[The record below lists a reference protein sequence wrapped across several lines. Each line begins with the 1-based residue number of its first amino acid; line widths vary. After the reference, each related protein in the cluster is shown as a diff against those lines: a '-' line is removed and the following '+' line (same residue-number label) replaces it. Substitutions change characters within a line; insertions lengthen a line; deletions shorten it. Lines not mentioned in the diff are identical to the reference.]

1 MSSLF
6 DADNLEADPS
16 NSNEIE
22 TVNGVNGTVNGTS
35 TEKPKSPN
43 KKSDEVNNG
52 SAHEA
57 FDDIVSE
64 EEAERSTL
72 EEVIEKML
80 IRQHDS
86 INYDVSSIF
95 K

>member
-16 NSNEIE
+16 NSNGIE
-22 TVNGVNGTVNGTS
+22 TVNGTVDETS
-35 TEKPKSPN
+35 AEKPKSPN
-43 KKSDEVNNG
+43 KKSDEENNG
-52 SAHEA
+52 SANDI
-57 FDDIVSE
+57 FDEIVSE

-95 K
+95 R